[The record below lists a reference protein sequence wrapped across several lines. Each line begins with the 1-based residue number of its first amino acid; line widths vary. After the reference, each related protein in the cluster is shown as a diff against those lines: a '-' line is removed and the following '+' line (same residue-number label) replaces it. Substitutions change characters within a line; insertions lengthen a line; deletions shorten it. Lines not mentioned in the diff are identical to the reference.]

1 MKYKPKPR
9 FVRGFFVPDDKGTRR
24 TLVGRM
30 FPQPI
35 VMRVDGKLILLDE
48 ALGTGFALVAFG
60 QTPERE
66 LSGWVQPIW
75 KKIGTR
81 RIGIY
86 SLPCALPRQAAQAGI
101 LDAAVV
107 DNERAVAAA
116 WRGYEGQVLALRPDR
131 YVMGAFPE
139 SDPGS
144 AALAIEDFAARNLVG
159 SSRKRLVEQ
168 SDDSDR
174 ASQTQPG

>member
-1 MKYKPKPR
+1 M
-9 FVRGFFVPDDKGTRR
+9 
-24 TLVGRM
+24 
-30 FPQPI
+30 
-35 VMRVDGKLILLDE
+35 
-48 ALGTGFALVAFG
+48 
-60 QTPERE
+60 
-66 LSGWVQPIW
+66 QPIW

-86 SLPCALPRQAAQAGI
+86 SLPCALPRQAVQAGI

-107 DNERAVAAA
+107 DNERAVSAA
-116 WRGYEGQVLALRPDR
+116 WQGYEGQVLALRPDR
-131 YVMGAFPE
+131 YVMGAFPA

-144 AALAIEDFAARNLVG
+144 AALAIEDLLHATWLAR
-159 SSRKRLVEQ
+159 VESASLSK